1 MMKIFQAIADVVES
15 MKWTTFA
22 AVYQN
27 NDGLSRIQ
35 KALSLRRKKD
45 TAVTIRRLGEGPDF
59 RPILKEIRAMSICNV
74 IIDVEPRN
82 IIDVLY
88 QAKEVKLLAEYCNF
102 LITYLVLRHILLY
115 MRMISSSRKLDSS
128 HERPIYH
135 NLILRTVENGSRWI
149 KLGGIFEID
158 EIPIC
163 FVSFRCLKRVYLSQH
178 ARIFYSP
185 SIRISPLQVNSKRVF
200 SRFTDSFRFI
210 PSFFFFSRN
219 ERAYFLENS
228 FVRA

>member
-1 MMKIFQAIADVVES
+1 MNFKPNSLIICISNENFAQAIADVVES
-15 MKWTTFA
+15 MKWNTFA

-74 IIDVEPRN
+74 VIDVEPRN
-82 IIDVLY
+82 IMNVLY

-115 MRMISSSRKLDSS
+115 MRTSLDSS
-128 HERPIYH
+128 HDRSIDR
-135 NLILRTVENGSRWI
+135 NSILG
-149 KLGGIFEID
+149 K
-158 EIPIC
+158 
-163 FVSFRCLKRVYLSQH
+163 
-178 ARIFYSP
+178 
-185 SIRISPLQVNSKRVF
+185 
-200 SRFTDSFRFI
+200 
-210 PSFFFFSRN
+210 
-219 ERAYFLENS
+219 
-228 FVRA
+228 

>member
-1 MMKIFQAIADVVES
+1 

-128 HERPIYH
+128 HERPIYLH

-163 FVSFRCLKRVYLSQH
+163 FVSFRCLKRVYL
-178 ARIFYSP
+178 RNTREY
-185 SIRISPLQVNSKRVF
+185 
-200 SRFTDSFRFI
+200 FI
-210 PSFFFFSRN
+210 PPP
-219 ERAYFLENS
+219 
-228 FVRA
+228 FVFRLSK

>member
-1 MMKIFQAIADVVES
+1 

-102 LITYLVLRHILLY
+102 LITYLVLRHILFTLY
-115 MRMISSSRKLDSS
+115 AYMIFPSRRLDSS

-135 NLILRTVENGSRWI
+135 NLILRAEENGSNVGSNLEENSRSM
-149 KLGGIFEID
+149 KSRSTLPSLSLSLSLFKTNL
-158 EIPIC
+158 
-163 FVSFRCLKRVYLSQH
+163 SSQH
-178 ARIFYSP
+178 CSYFVFR
-185 SIRISPLQVNSKRVF
+185 LSK
-200 SRFTDSFRFI
+200 
-210 PSFFFFSRN
+210 
-219 ERAYFLENS
+219 
-228 FVRA
+228 

>member
-1 MMKIFQAIADVVES
+1 MNENFAQAIADVVES

-115 MRMISSSRKLDSS
+115 MRTISSTRKLDSS
-128 HERPIYH
+128 HDRPIYH
-135 NLILRTVENGSRWI
+135 NLILTTEEKWI
-149 KLGGIFEID
+149 TLDQTWRKIRD
-158 EIPIC
+158 EIPIY
-163 FVSFRCLKRVYLSQH
+163 FLLSLCLERVYLRNMREYFTPPPHSY
-178 ARIFYSP
+178 FVSP
-185 SIRISPLQVNSKRVF
+185 SKL
-200 SRFTDSFRFI
+200 
-210 PSFFFFSRN
+210 
-219 ERAYFLENS
+219 
-228 FVRA
+228 